1 VNVRALT
8 SLDRTRGPIESDDAG
23 SRDIESIFRRL
34 GGPVH
39 AYLRAS
45 AAAESEDL
53 LSEVFL
59 DVARGLPGF
68 RGDDRALR
76 AWVFTIAHHRLVDEQ
91 RRLARRRRFVRA
103 LMPRVIPPPEEPL
116 DPTLLV
122 ALDALTRD
130 QREVV
135 VLRFVADLALETVA
149 EMTGRPVGAV
159 KALQHRALQ
168 NLARTLRPDS
178 TIPSADPP
186 TS

>member
-1 VNVRALT
+1 MT
-8 SLDRTRGPIESDDAG
+8 SLDRWLGEGPTASDGG
-23 SRDIESIFRRL
+23 SPDIESIFRRL

-53 LSEVFL
+53 LSDVFL

-68 RGDDRALR
+68 RGDDAALR

-91 RRLARRRRFVRA
+91 RRLARRRRFARA
-103 LMPRVIPPPEEPL
+103 HIPRVVPAPEEPL
-116 DPTLLV
+116 DPILLA
-122 ALDALTRD
+122 ALDALTPD

-149 EMTGRPVGAV
+149 VMTDRPVGAV
-159 KALQHRALQ
+159 KSLQHRALQ
-168 NLARTLRPDS
+168 NLARSLRPES
-178 TIPSADPP
+178 AIPSAG
-186 TS
+186 

>member
-1 VNVRALT
+1 MTSVDGRRLPVR
-8 SLDRTRGPIESDDAG
+8 PNQAG
-23 SRDIESIFRRL
+23 GTRDIESIFRRL

-45 AAAESEDL
+45 GAVEAEDL

-59 DVARGLPGF
+59 DVARGLAGF

-91 RRLARRRRFVRA
+91 RRLARRRRFARTQSLRIV
-103 LMPRVIPPPEEPL
+103 PPPDEPL
-116 DPTLLV
+116 DPNLLA
-122 ALDALTRD
+122 ALDALTPD

-149 EMTGRPVGAV
+149 EMTQRPIGAV
-159 KALQHRALQ
+159 KSLQHRALH
-168 NLARTLRPDS
+168 NLALALGPDS
-178 TIPSADPP
+178 VSVDPRV
-186 TS
+186 